1 MFALVRFV
9 DVVLVCSFVCF
20 WVNVCVPLCVWLL
33 HGRNLRV
40 CCYRCLMTNVIPA
53 VSVTGDDASDHKCCY
68 RYLFERLDGRIR
80 GNLRQEAIDR
90 FSKPG
95 KMFVSPIQ
103 VLCMVSGHYCH

>member
-9 DVVLVCSFVCF
+9 DVVLVQLFHS
-20 WVNVCVPLCVWLL
+20 
-33 HGRNLRV
+33 RNPRV

-53 VSVTGDDASDHKCCY
+53 VSVTGNDASDHKRCY

-95 KMFVSPIQ
+95 KMFFVSPIQ
-103 VLCMVSGHYCH
+103 VL